1 MNLTFEKILA
11 EAEKGDKDSQYELAY
26 MYQFGRGTSIELKE
40 AFKWYNKAAN
50 QGHKSALN
58 ILKTFR
64 GVEAIESYEP
74 LNEKF
79 DNARAAEENTDE
91 IIYDEEIKLLLAY
104 AYKGNYNA
112 QYDMGIKILSGIYEN
127 YGMTQSDKNK
137 WISLVAENGDFDAQI
152 RLSKFFINK
161 NVKRSFKWTLMA
173 AKQEDADRID
183 NGISQHWVG
192 WMYANG
198 QGTAK
203 NYKEALKWYKK
214 SANKDNVCAQFEL
227 GWMQANGLGTDTNYK
242 EALKWYKKA
251 AEKDYRE
258 VSRHD
263 LKECID
269 RESILKAKLNLG
281 LMYDIGKGVLKDFK
295 EAVKWYKKAAKQS
308 VAWEEEEN
316 IKWYETPTKFIS
328 NEDEESSRQIG
339 GNLLGD
345 YEIKVETLASIY
357 HNLAMKYFYGEGVL
371 KDNKKASSWL
381 LKAAEKYD
389 SRSQYM
395 LFTHAKDLK
404 INSKNAIDWLYQSA
418 GKDFLKKGYAKSQ
431 YIVGSMYFE
440 NRETDSKN
448 ISKSRFWIARAYEN
462 SDKVVR
468 EKAEDF
474 WNKNKLWQY
483 IDHEYKD
490 FIKPNDQKLLNE
502 TETPKDYFKLG
513 KSLVNGDGVLKDPI
527 KAIEYFTKASKNSHH
542 KAETAFELGVIYF
555 ELSSNKKNIAK
566 SKKWIE
572 KAFESSNI
580 KISKKAEDFW
590 NKHELWKL

>member
-79 DNARAAEENTDE
+79 DNARVRNLAEENTDE

-104 AYKGNYNA
+104 AYKGIFNA
-112 QYDMGIKILSGIYEN
+112 QYDMGIKILSEKIYED
-127 YGMTQSDKNK
+127 YGITRSDENK
-137 WISLVAENGDFDAQI
+137 WISLVAENGDFNAIDKFLDEDRDEELYVHALNEAKGDEVEAEHIYFRFIGSQFQNEAQI
-152 RLSKFFINK
+152 RLSKFFIDK
-161 NVKRSFKWTLMA
+161 DVKRSFKWTLMA
-173 AKQEDADRID
+173 AKQEDADWID
-183 NGISQHWVG
+183 SGISQHWAG

-227 GWMQANGLGTDTNYK
+227 GWMHANGLGTATNYK

-258 VSRHD
+258 VSRHK

-357 HNLAMKYFYGEGVL
+357 LNLAMKYFYGEGVL

-389 SRSQYM
+389 TRSQYM

-440 NRETDSKN
+440 NRETDSEN
-448 ISKSRFWIARAYEN
+448 MSK
-462 SDKVVR
+462 
-468 EKAEDF
+468 
-474 WNKNKLWQY
+474 
-483 IDHEYKD
+483 
-490 FIKPNDQKLLNE
+490 
-502 TETPKDYFKLG
+502 
-513 KSLVNGDGVLKDPI
+513 
-527 KAIEYFTKASKNSHH
+527 
-542 KAETAFELGVIYF
+542 
-555 ELSSNKKNIAK
+555 
-566 SKKWIE
+566 
-572 KAFESSNI
+572 
-580 KISKKAEDFW
+580 
-590 NKHELWKL
+590 